1 VEIFNLSLP
10 YKDMMKIAHIDLSDA
25 SVEDFEL
32 DATALKLFG
41 GGRGLGVVLLRRNMF
56 DGEPLEPRSPLV
68 FSVGLLVGT
77 PFPLS
82 NRLSMVFRSPL
93 TKTVAWAQTG
103 GYAGSALAGTGYAAL
118 YITGRSE
125 KLSYLIVSENGIKVA
140 EAENLKGLDAV
151 TTCSVLKSVHGDA
164 RVVAAGP
171 AGERCVPIATVVNDM
186 GRSSGV
192 RHGVGALM
200 GSKNLKA
207 VVFKTPKNPPVV
219 VKDHAWFTKLLKRL
233 QEKFRRSSLLNHDKG
248 LLALY
253 GTPIAAEALGRNH
266 ALPVK
271 NYQQT
276 YIEGFDL
283 VGGRAMFSKNLLNRL
298 TCSICPV
305 SCRRETTGYGVRT
318 EGPDYAQISS
328 LGTNCMLLDLE
339 KITYLTHMCYEL
351 GLDPIEAGN
360 TIAVYSQLSDEGYVR
375 ERICWGSFETM
386 KKLLH
391 DMAYGVGDGAVLGRG
406 AHETAV
412 YFNNPDASPSVK
424 GISVQNADPRAEPAW
439 GLINAVE
446 SFGGGVHIWV
456 YPRLIRSF
464 EELNVNTIYQD
475 NSSTEQ
481 DIAEKVYLEQ
491 VWVAAADSL
500 GVCAFSRLAFTP
512 TDYVDGV
519 NILRNLDLTV
529 ETLIDI
535 GKNILAAEREL
546 NNLYGFDSTHDRLPR
561 KFTEVEVPSGKH
573 AGTKC
578 EISSLLSPYYMT
590 RKDPPIS
597 KLLSS
602 LPRLS

>member
-1 VEIFNLSLP
+1 
-10 YKDMMKIAHIDLSDA
+10 
-25 SVEDFEL
+25 
-32 DATALKLFG
+32 
-41 GGRGLGVVLLRRNMF
+41 
-56 DGEPLEPRSPLV
+56 
-68 FSVGLLVGT
+68 
-77 PFPLS
+77 
-82 NRLSMVFRSPL
+82 
-93 TKTVAWAQTG
+93 
-103 GYAGSALAGTGYAAL
+103 
-118 YITGRSE
+118 
-125 KLSYLIVSENGIKVA
+125 
-140 EAENLKGLDAV
+140 
-151 TTCSVLKSVHGDA
+151 
-164 RVVAAGP
+164 
-171 AGERCVPIATVVNDM
+171 
-186 GRSSGV
+186 
-192 RHGVGALM
+192 
-200 GSKNLKA
+200 
-207 VVFKTPKNPPVV
+207 
-219 VKDHAWFTKLLKRL
+219 
-233 QEKFRRSSLLNHDKG
+233 
-248 LLALY
+248 
-253 GTPIAAEALGRNH
+253 
-266 ALPVK
+266 
-271 NYQQT
+271 
-276 YIEGFDL
+276 
-283 VGGRAMFSKNLLNRL
+283 
-298 TCSICPV
+298 
-305 SCRRETTGYGVRT
+305 
-318 EGPDYAQISS
+318 
-328 LGTNCMLLDLE
+328 MLLDLE

-529 ETLIDI
+529 ETLMDM
-535 GKNILAAEREL
+535 GKDILAAEREL

-573 AGTKC
+573 AGKKC
-578 EISSLLSPYYMT
+578 EISSLLSLYYMT

-597 KLLSS
+597 KQLSS